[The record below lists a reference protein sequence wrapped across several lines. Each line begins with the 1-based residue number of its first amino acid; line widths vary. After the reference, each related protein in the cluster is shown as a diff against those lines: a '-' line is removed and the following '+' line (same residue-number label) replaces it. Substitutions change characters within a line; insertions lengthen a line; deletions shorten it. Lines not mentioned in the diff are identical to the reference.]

1 VTAGGPG
8 DRLRA
13 PVEALELDVHLD
25 RLLAAAERRADAVPA
40 DTTLD
45 PALLGAAARLR
56 TDLVRFHPSFRF
68 EERVAARL
76 ADLADRMRLPAAV
89 GAEGDAVPGPLA
101 LRTPG
106 FPELDAIAAGEYDPS
121 APEGQPVPRTVIIGG
136 AMASAAL
143 SLAGVA
149 YVAWRATR
157 PSRPPGTPM
166 ARAVRAARA
175 VRGDRARTRNAA
187 AWRRAARVVRPS

>member
-1 VTAGGPG
+1 VTPGGPS
-8 DRLRA
+8 DRPAA

-25 RLLAAAERRADAVPA
+25 RLLAAGDRHAQAVPA
-40 DTTLD
+40 EATLD
-45 PALLGAAARLR
+45 PALIGAATRLR
-56 TDLVRFHPSFRF
+56 TDLIRFHPSFRF
-68 EERVAARL
+68 EERVAGRL
-76 ADLADRMRLPAAV
+76 AELAERMRLPAAAGGGPV
-89 GAEGDAVPGPLA
+89 PVPGSLA
-101 LRTPG
+101 SPA
-106 FPELDAIAAGEYDPS
+106 FPELDAIAAGAYDPS
-121 APEGQPVPRTVIIGG
+121 APEAQPVPRTVIIGG

-157 PSRPPGTPM
+157 PPRPPM

-175 VRGDRARTRNAA
+175 IRGDRDRARSAA

>member
-1 VTAGGPG
+1 VTAGGPP
-8 DRLRA
+8 DRQRA

-25 RLLAAAERRADAVPA
+25 RLLAAADRRADAVPA
-40 DTTLD
+40 AATLD
-45 PALLGAAARLR
+45 PALLGAASRLR
-56 TDLVRFHPSFRF
+56 SDLVRFHPSFRF

-76 ADLADRMRLPAAV
+76 ADLADRMRLPAAA
-89 GAEGDAVPGPLA
+89 GGEGDPVPGPLA
-101 LRTPG
+101 LATPS
-106 FPELDAIAAGEYDPS
+106 FPELDAIAAGAFDPS

-143 SLAGVA
+143 SIAGVA

-157 PSRPPGTPM
+157 PARPPM

-175 VRGDRARTRNAA
+175 VRGDRGRTRNAA